1 MRMADDE
8 LYYHVDGEI
17 VPAAEAS
24 VSVRDR
30 GFLYGDAVFETVRVY
45 GGELFRWADH
55 AERLATS
62 AAALSIDHGYSA
74 TELRERVRE
83 TLEANDLA
91 DAAVKLSITRGVGSG
106 GLTPDPAVDPTVV
119 IRVEPLPRGG
129 VNSVPVGG
137 EPATL
142 QTVKTRR
149 VPDAAIPA
157 EAKTHNYVN
166 GVLARLEL
174 RVSDADE
181 AVMLDGDGHL
191 AAGATSNVFFV
202 DGEALRTPSLDGPV
216 LPGIARAEVL
226 DIAGAEGIPVTEGSF
241 TPDDLR
247 NAAEAF
253 LASTTREIRP
263 VETVDGIEVGGGPVT
278 TLLQR
283 LYDARVERECYGGER
298 LPGGPSEDSGE
309 SDRDPGTG
317 GSDTDA

>member
-1 MRMADDE
+1 MADDE
-8 LYYHVDGEI
+8 LYYHVDGDL

-55 AERLATS
+55 AERLADS
-62 AAALSIDHGYSA
+62 AAAISLDHGLSP
-74 TELRERVRE
+74 TELGARVTE

-91 DAAVKLSITRGVGSG
+91 DAAVRLSITRGVGSG
-106 GLTPDPAVDPTVV
+106 GLTPDPEVDPTVV
-119 IRVEPLPRGG
+119 IQVEPLPRGG
-129 VNSVPVGG
+129 VNAEPVREG
-137 EPATL
+137 PATL

-157 EAKTHNYVN
+157 AAKTHNYVN

-191 AAGATSNVFFV
+191 AEGATSNVFFV
-202 DGEALRTPSLDGPV
+202 DGDALRTPSLDGPV
-216 LPGIARAEVL
+216 LPGITRAEVL
-226 DIAGAEGIPVTEGSF
+226 DIADAEGIPVTEGSF

-253 LASTTREIRP
+253 LTGTTREIRP
-263 VETVDGIEVGGGPVT
+263 VGTVDGIEVGGGPVT

-283 LYDARVERECYGGER
+283 LYDARVERECYGGQR
-298 LPGGPSEDSGE
+298 LSDGRSDDPEQSGGGDGV
-309 SDRDPGTG
+309 DGTQ
-317 GSDTDA
+317 TDA